1 MNSLAQFPREILA
14 HILLG
19 PHCSFLSIVLWKCGD
34 RLLQEKLSQCI
45 TSIDLKDETQVPLSR
60 WPDCLSRFVN
70 LRNLSIVLSNGY
82 LACSP
87 SDLQDSMLSLS
98 PKLEELVIISRDKIL
113 ASPGNSVICSTS
125 TSFES
130 LLKLDIPIL
139 ALESLTNKHHPFYQL
154 LTRNIRDLSLFD
166 LPASCYLES
175 SSSQHDW
182 ISLNLV
188 ESWPPN
194 LEILRNH
201 PVIFNHLL
209 KNLPTSLKTIESIF
223 LDSDI
228 DGFHQYMPTKLELES
243 VEWTLELSLMV
254 PHTVTDLIFLQIGD
268 CGDVHWSQTM
278 PKSLTSLASSLIPF
292 ELNGLAFRHLPR
304 TLTKIDGP
312 FTWDGDASS
321 PMIELPN
328 LKIVNAWYDMG
339 DTFASKFPPSVTEYA
354 HAGSI
359 SHQLPPN
366 LKHAK
371 FRDLDTIEEPIT
383 APLQTLEV
391 IGSFPFAGFK
401 YLPSTLT
408 TLALEIGIDDEFTL
422 DLPLLT
428 TLKLSYIR
436 ISRFKF
442 LPRSL
447 TSLDTFI
454 QDFGSNTELDMS
466 RFGELPRGLKSLWIH
481 SGTATRPRIDS
492 RCFTPC
498 VSLELLSTNLPVDT
512 GICNVVK
519 THLHKLRYLN
529 VEMADGSNDQYLNG
543 LPSRL
548 VPVPSADPVRK
559 YAMMPQPKNHSKTVT
574 KH

>member
-1 MNSLAQFPREILA
+1 MNFLTNFPREVLA
-14 HILLG
+14 QLLLG
-19 PHCSFLSIVLWKCGD
+19 PHCSFLIIELWKCGD

-82 LACSP
+82 LAGSS
-87 SDLQDSMLSLS
+87 SDLQDFMLSLS
-98 PKLEELVIISRDKIL
+98 PKLEELVIISRDLVL

-130 LLKLDIPIL
+130 LLKLDIPVPKL
-139 ALESLTNKHHPFYQL
+139 NSLSTKHPFYQL

-166 LPASCYLES
+166 LPLGCCLKVSGS
-175 SSSQHDW
+175 W
-182 ISLNLV
+182 IPLDLV

-194 LEILRNH
+194 LEILRTH
-201 PVIFNHLL
+201 AVPFGLL
-209 KNLPTSLKTIESIF
+209 KNLPTSLKTIESIV

-228 DGFHQYMPTKLELES
+228 DGFHQYMPTKIELES
-243 VEWTLELSLMV
+243 VEWTLQLSLMV
-254 PHTVTDLIFLQIGD
+254 PHTVTDLIVFQIGD

-278 PKSLTSLASSLIPF
+278 PKTLTSLTSSSIPF
-292 ELNGLAFRHLPR
+292 ELNELAFRHLPR
-304 TLTKIDGP
+304 TLTELDGP

-339 DTFASKFPPSVTEYA
+339 DIFASKFPPSVTEYA
-354 HAGSI
+354 HAGSY
-359 SHQLPPN
+359 SQPLPPN

-371 FRDLDTIEEPIT
+371 FGYIHSIEEPIT
-383 APLQTLEV
+383 APLQTLRVDDFFLE
-391 IGSFPFAGFK
+391 GLQ

-428 TLKLSYIR
+428 TLKLTYMR

-466 RFGELPRGLKSLWIH
+466 RFGELPRGLKSLWMH
-481 SGTATRPRIDS
+481 SSFGTSLRITG

-498 VSLELLSTNLPVDT
+498 VSLELLSTNLIVDI
-512 GICNVVK
+512 GICKVVQ
-519 THLHKLRYLN
+519 THLHKLRYLEF
-529 VEMADGSNDQYLNG
+529 EMADGGRDQYTKG
-543 LPSRL
+543 LPSRF
-548 VPVPSADPVRK
+548 VPLPVTLRAVK
-559 YAMMPQPKNHSKTVT
+559 YAMMPQPKNHSETVT
-574 KH
+574 K